1 MDFELFDPTSPRR
14 GETQIRTVGLRV
26 SSYATDSDGIPAMTA
41 SSRHALLSALR
52 AKAAFESGLRAIDGT
67 LREASPEGATQ
78 QTSPIPEP
86 HLSPIVQETTQNPIS
101 SGVMS
106 SEISSHG
113 DERRTSHTDAV
124 TILSALPRAD
134 GRTRRRKYTNRA
146 DQQRAYRER
155 KAAVQNESTV

>member
-1 MDFELFDPTSPRR
+1 MDFELCDPTSPRR

-41 SSRHALLSALR
+41 SSRRTLLSALQ
-52 AKAAFESGLRAIDGT
+52 AKAAFDSGLRAINDN
-67 LREASPEGATQ
+67 SVTQ

-86 HLSPIVQETTQNPIS
+86 HTSPIVQETLRTPVSN
-101 SGVMS
+101 GVTS
-106 SEISSHG
+106 SEIPSHG

-134 GRTRRRKYTNRA
+134 GRTRRRKYASRA

-155 KAAVQNESTV
+155 KATLKSA